1 MDSQGK
7 SLSLAGPESE
17 SQESPGVAVTGTHR
31 KVTEDTQARFH
42 RLDTVTVEMGTP
54 AAHGFELRLED
65 SHSES
70 ECPST
75 S

>member
-1 MDSQGK
+1 M
-7 SLSLAGPESE
+7 
-17 SQESPGVAVTGTHR
+17 AVTGTHR
-31 KVTEDTQARFH
+31 KVTEETQARFH
-42 RLDTVTVEMGTP
+42 RPDTVTVEMGTP